1 MGLHRVGLW
10 TSQRYWLLNNPDPVW
25 GQGKAVE
32 ISGCLRLHRQ
42 LPNGR
47 VPNGRGLLTGIRGF
61 HKGLV
66 VVPRPG
72 SCRMRFVWPSSGL
85 GAEGSGNF
93 EAIFSHQG
101 VVGPASGTPGL
112 ITGVDWAEKE
122 GVAFRTEAAGM
133 ILAPQDED
141 LSCASRPPDWRSVPR
156 LHHCLQYL
164 ASGSTIPSIPRAFSP
179 LLTCGECPL
188 TGLSL
193 F

>member
-1 MGLHRVGLW
+1 
-10 TSQRYWLLNNPDPVW
+10 
-25 GQGKAVE
+25 
-32 ISGCLRLHRQ
+32 
-42 LPNGR
+42 
-47 VPNGRGLLTGIRGF
+47 
-61 HKGLV
+61 
-66 VVPRPG
+66 
-72 SCRMRFVWPSSGL
+72 MRFVWPSSGL

-112 ITGVDWAEKE
+112 LTGVDWAEKE